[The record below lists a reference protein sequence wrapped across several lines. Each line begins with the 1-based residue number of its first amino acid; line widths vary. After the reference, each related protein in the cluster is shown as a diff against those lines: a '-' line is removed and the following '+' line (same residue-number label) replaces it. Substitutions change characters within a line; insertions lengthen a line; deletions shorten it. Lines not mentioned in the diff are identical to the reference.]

1 MRTSRKGSSQERSC
15 VNAIPEIRP
24 SLASQI
30 ASGALFTTVATA
42 SKLVS
47 GTLLQMI
54 LVRMVTVEEFG
65 LYKLAMELSSF
76 AIMFATFFVGG
87 NGAAAVTRITAVRAA
102 QGDVVGVRSGVVTGL
117 WSVAFL
123 SVFLFAAGF
132 LSIPVLLE
140 RVFQIPTNQI
150 AEAVPFFQWFL
161 VYIFLSSLSTV
172 VGAALRSCEFFRAF
186 SLTESLANIFRL
198 LLVPLLVYLG
208 WGLNGIVWGISG
220 ALLIGIVPGLW
231 IIETF
236 TRGRHAIDRRARQ
249 YAHDLKELTA
259 FGVPVFIS
267 TLSSTVY
274 YSADTLI
281 IGYYLPVK
289 YVAVYAAGIVLVH
302 SLLNLFSGLE
312 SALFPILSS
321 SLEQREKG
329 QEGVI
334 LGKAYRLLIVIAAP
348 ASVYSYVMTPYMVR
362 LLFGV
367 DYFDAVTPSRILTI
381 LVLAW
386 ALMPASVMFLSTGK
400 PEINARLGVI
410 SAVLNIVFDIALIPL
425 LGIIG
430 AALSNASSRL
440 YGEVQGARICARL
453 FGARFPWYYC
463 AKVFVMSVACIL
475 PVRAALWSWSAESV
489 GFGAA
494 FFILMASAL
503 LYGLIFGLA
512 LLWSPLLTEQD
523 KRIMGDLLE
532 KTPLRALKRLLKLGN
547 TDHDAA

>member
-1 MRTSRKGSSQERSC
+1 MQ
-15 VNAIPEIRP
+15 AIPEIRP

-30 ASGALFTTVATA
+30 GSGALFTTLATA
-42 SKLVS
+42 AKLVS

-54 LVRMVTVEEFG
+54 LVRMVTVNEFG

-102 QGDVVGVRSGVVTGL
+102 RGDLAGVRSGVVTGL
-117 WSVAFL
+117 WSVAIL
-123 SVFLFAAGF
+123 SVLLLAAGF
-132 LSIPVLLE
+132 VAIPVLLD
-140 RVFQIPTNQI
+140 RVFQIPTDQL

-161 VYIFLSSLSTV
+161 VYVFLSSVSTV
-172 VGAALRSCEFFRAF
+172 MGAALRSCEFFRAF
-186 SLTESLANIFRL
+186 SVTESLSNIVRL
-198 LLVPLLVYLG
+198 VLAPLLVYLG

-220 ALLIGIVPGLW
+220 GLLVGIVPALW
-231 IIETF
+231 IMETY
-236 TRGRHAIDRRARQ
+236 TRRLDAAHRHVRQ
-249 YAHDLKELTA
+249 YGHDLKELTA

-267 TLSSTVY
+267 GLSSTVY

-289 YVAVYAAGIVLVH
+289 YVAVYGAGIVLVH
-302 SLLNLFSGLE
+302 SLLYLFSGLE

-321 SLEQREKG
+321 SLEQREQG

-348 ASVYSYVMTPYMVR
+348 ASVYSFVMTPYMVR
-362 LLFGV
+362 FLFGV
-367 DYFDAVTPSRILTI
+367 DYFEAVTPSRILTI
-381 LVLAW
+381 LILAW

-400 PEINARLGVI
+400 PEINARLGVV
-410 SAVLNIVFDIALIPL
+410 SALLNIVLDVVLIPL

-430 AALSNASSRL
+430 AAISNASSRL
-440 YGEVQGARICARL
+440 YGEVQGVRICARL
-453 FGARFPWYYC
+453 FGAWFPWYYC
-463 AKVFVMSVACIL
+463 AEVFALSVLCAL
-475 PVRAALWSWSAESV
+475 PVVAVLWSFGAESV
-489 GFGAA
+489 GFGTA
-494 FFILMASAL
+494 FFILVASAS
-503 LYGLIFGLA
+503 LYGLIFGVA

-532 KTPLRALKRLLKLGN
+532 KTPLKALKRLLKLGN
-547 TDHDAA
+547 TNMDAS